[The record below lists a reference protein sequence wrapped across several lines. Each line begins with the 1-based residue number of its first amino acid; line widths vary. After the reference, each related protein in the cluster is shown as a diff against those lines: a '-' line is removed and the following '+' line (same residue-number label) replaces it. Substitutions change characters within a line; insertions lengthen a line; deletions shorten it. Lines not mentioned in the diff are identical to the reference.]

1 MNLYQLYLKPFFKN
15 IFLKLFYIEE
25 EIEIGQLF
33 DRFCSFDE
41 YNSTIH
47 NVEKIVFTKDIK
59 NENIQIYTD
68 TGFKNLSHLHLT
80 KKFQKWEIITSGLK
94 QLICA
99 DEHIVFKSD
108 YKECFIKD
116 LSIGDEIL
124 TSNGIETI
132 IYINKLQDEENM
144 FDVTVDDCNHRF
156 YTNGILSHNSVTSSL
171 YIVHYLIFNS
181 DKGVAFVAN
190 KDETAVE
197 ILDKAAQIMKRLPFF
212 LKPGI
217 LGMNSHTILFDNDN
231 KLRCCATTGTASI
244 GFTINFLF
252 MDEFAH
258 VPSNILDSFYENIY
272 PTLSADPNS
281 RIIISSTAGKFNK
294 FKDIW
299 DDAENGKNSYKPFR
313 IDWWEVPGRD
323 EKWRQ
328 KEILNLGSESAF
340 NRQYGNMFD
349 GGGKTLLDGDI
360 ISNLYKNKIVY
371 EWKPIDAVGEVI
383 NDYTNLKWRPDIDPY
398 DLRNAYIFTSV
409 DIGEGTGSDYSVIN
423 IFRLEFKTESEIK
436 KIKNTSVLK
445 NYFKLVQVGMYHD
458 NYTTLSNLVKIFV
471 ALSVNHF
478 NQEKLVHVIEYNTYG
493 SEFIYRAKMENEKF
507 DYETIQSYK
516 HSESA
521 KIKKHGL
528 RINSQIKPIL
538 AGNLLTAISQDLSM
552 SINESRTAFEL
563 SQYGRNKKGNYCG
576 FGKNDDCAAST
587 VNMASIF
594 ETNRWEE
601 YCEEFFET
609 LPVEQQNLFFENQN
623 KKINKIIDDYLDMS
637 ELINIS
643 AGNMYDNLAENIL

>member
-1 MNLYQLYLKPFFKN
+1 
-15 IFLKLFYIEE
+15 
-25 EIEIGQLF
+25 
-33 DRFCSFDE
+33 
-41 YNSTIH
+41 
-47 NVEKIVFTKDIK
+47 
-59 NENIQIYTD
+59 
-68 TGFKNLSHLHLT
+68 
-80 KKFQKWEIITSGLK
+80 
-94 QLICA
+94 
-99 DEHIVFKSD
+99 
-108 YKECFIKD
+108 
-116 LSIGDEIL
+116 
-124 TSNGIETI
+124 
-132 IYINKLQDEENM
+132 
-144 FDVTVDDCNHRF
+144 
-156 YTNGILSHNSVTSSL
+156 
-171 YIVHYLIFNS
+171 
-181 DKGVAFVAN
+181 
-190 KDETAVE
+190 
-197 ILDKAAQIMKRLPFF
+197 
-212 LKPGI
+212 
-217 LGMNSHTILFDNDN
+217 
-231 KLRCCATTGTASI
+231 
-244 GFTINFLF
+244 
-252 MDEFAH
+252 
-258 VPSNILDSFYENIY
+258 
-272 PTLSADPNS
+272 
-281 RIIISSTAGKFNK
+281 
-294 FKDIW
+294 
-299 DDAENGKNSYKPFR
+299 
-313 IDWWEVPGRD
+313 
-323 EKWRQ
+323 
-328 KEILNLGSESAF
+328 
-340 NRQYGNMFD
+340 
-349 GGGKTLLDGDI
+349 
-360 ISNLYKNKIVY
+360 
-371 EWKPIDAVGEVI
+371 
-383 NDYTNLKWRPDIDPY
+383 
-398 DLRNAYIFTSV
+398 
-409 DIGEGTGSDYSVIN
+409 
-423 IFRLEFKTESEIK
+423 LEFKTESEIK